1 MNKGSGG
8 AGGEG
13 RGIWKGYYGEEPFDL
28 RLAVLRLFC
37 RLPFLAGAVLLG
49 TLLLGGGYYVKNVL
63 LREENPYAVT
73 SVFRVEYHVEEEKD
87 VGTVFINEASWNTYI
102 HSEMFLEWMEACL
115 KEQGGPE
122 TGAQVLQEMLRAN
135 LATDLR
141 LPSVTVTGPSPEEC
155 VAVAQAV
162 ETVMTGELARQI
174 REIASVMVVD
184 PGDQALE
191 VVPDVRV
198 GRAVALGAV
207 LSCFAVLT
215 AVLLKEAG
223 DDSIWLPS
231 SLGRRYGLNCVGTL
245 ESRELWEN
253 LRYHFGCPGQ
263 EDSFWER
270 RIAVCPVQ
278 EGLDSAGV
286 LEGLW
291 RAWGQEGQCC
301 WTALPSPQGSPQ
313 VCRELREAE
322 GILLAVGAGCSGG
335 RQVALVLSYLEQQDC
350 QVTAA
355 ILWNADEKLIRR
367 YYWGRRSAVKA
378 ERKKG

>member
-1 MNKGSGG
+1 M
-8 AGGEG
+8 
-13 RGIWKGYYGEEPFDL
+13 
-28 RLAVLRLFC
+28 
-37 RLPFLAGAVLLG
+37 
-49 TLLLGGGYYVKNVL
+49 
-63 LREENPYAVT
+63 
-73 SVFRVEYHVEEEKD
+73 
-87 VGTVFINEASWNTYI
+87 
-102 HSEMFLEWMEACL
+102 
-115 KEQGGPE
+115 
-122 TGAQVLQEMLRAN
+122 
-135 LATDLR
+135 
-141 LPSVTVTGPSPEEC
+141 
-155 VAVAQAV
+155 
-162 ETVMTGELARQI
+162 
-174 REIASVMVVD
+174 
-184 PGDQALE
+184 
-191 VVPDVRV
+191 
-198 GRAVALGAV
+198 
-207 LSCFAVLT
+207 
-215 AVLLKEAG
+215 LLKEAG

-335 RQVALVLSYLEQQDC
+335 RQVELVLSYLEQQDC